1 MVDEHIQRKTVN
13 NVVTNIL
20 IHSSVLLFQSIL
32 DYDIKSI
39 NSIIESILMCNNI
52 TKDTTTYV
60 SNNYLF
66 SFYNIIYDSY
76 SLFVKSYKHKKYCNK
91 LLHNIII
98 SSRKLM
104 NIITKIVDN
113 ESELYR
119 SAIIS
124 YEEIIQRCNYLKI

>member
-1 MVDEHIQRKTVN
+1 MGDEHIQRKTVN

-20 IHSSVLLFQSIL
+20 MHSSVLLFQSIL

-66 SFYNIIYDSY
+66 SFYNIIYDLY